1 MKPTGIRR
9 ALNML
14 RRHRTARVS
23 LAIFALLV
31 LVACFAELIAADL
44 PIACRYQ
51 GEVYVLPAITKPAA
65 LASLDCDRLAEA
77 EGTLQLRPLVCHG
90 PRTRDAAAILSPP
103 SLTPPGLGSLGRK
116 SSHLLGTDAFGRD
129 VFAQVVYGT
138 RTALT
143 FALSTALLFLTVGAV
158 LGALAGLRG
167 GVLDSLTLRLV
178 ETMSAF
184 PPLVLTLGIQA
195 LVGEPNA
202 WTLLGGI
209 ALTRWP
215 EVYRVVR
222 AEVRQ
227 VRDADYVLAATA
239 LGASPAR
246 IMLRHVAPN
255 ARTAAILSATFGLP
269 SVLLTEASLTF
280 LRVGLPPDRASWAEL
295 LSQVRAHPEAYWLL
309 AFPGAALLLTL
320 AVHHVVGEAL
330 RDALDPHAAH
340 SDVFMP
346 SNAASPPSSPP
357 PQPEGIVETG
367 SRG

>member
-1 MKPTGIRR
+1 
-9 ALNML
+9 
-14 RRHRTARVS
+14 
-23 LAIFALLV
+23 
-31 LVACFAELIAADL
+31 
-44 PIACRYQ
+44 
-51 GEVYVLPAITKPAA
+51 
-65 LASLDCDRLAEA
+65 
-77 EGTLQLRPLVCHG
+77 
-90 PRTRDAAAILSPP
+90 
-103 SLTPPGLGSLGRK
+103 
-116 SSHLLGTDAFGRD
+116 

-143 FALSTALLFLTVGAV
+143 FALTTALLFLSVGAV

-167 GVLDSLTLRLV
+167 GVLDSLSLRLV

-246 IMLRHVAPN
+246 IMLRHIAPN

-340 SDVFMP
+340 SDVFLP
-346 SNAASPPSSPP
+346 SPGADD
-357 PQPEGIVETG
+357 EGIVETG

>member
-1 MKPTGIRR
+1 
-9 ALNML
+9 ML
-14 RRHRTARVS
+14 RRHRAARVS

-44 PIACRYQ
+44 PIACSYKGQ
-51 GEVYVLPAITKPAA
+51 VYVLPAITKPAA
-65 LASLDCDRLAEA
+65 LASSDCARLAQEP
-77 EGTLQLRPLVCHG
+77 GTVQLRPLVCHG
-90 PRTRDAAAILSPP
+90 PRTPDPSAILQPP
-103 SLTPPGLGSLGRK
+103 TRSR
-116 SSHLLGTDAFGRD
+116 SHPLGTDALGRD

-143 FALSTALLFLTVGAV
+143 FALTTALLFLSVGAV

-167 GVLDSLTLRLV
+167 GVLDSLSLRLV

-246 IMLRHVAPN
+246 IMLRHIAPN

-340 SDVFMP
+340 SDVFLP
-346 SNAASPPSSPP
+346 SPGADD
-357 PQPEGIVETG
+357 EGIVETG